1 MKNQTPPTTNKK
13 RFRKTHRRSFLTEIN
28 FDPNYTLENSNIT
41 QPQPTCHF
49 TSLTI
54 CPPKSQNSDK
64 NIDQLADNLEK
75 TNLDGEGEQQ
85 QGQTMSGYAESF
97 AKQLAQYS
105 GEKEQVTKQNSGNSS
120 SLDKY
125 GSKYSEVHSGN
136 QKSDD
141 NPSGVPAVESEYL
154 RVLLVPLFTQVSCKL
169 AKK

>member
-1 MKNQTPPTTNKK
+1 MKNQPTNKNK
-13 RFRKTHRRSFLTEIN
+13 KFRKTHRRSFLTEIN
-28 FDPNYTLENSNIT
+28 FDPNYTPENKTES
-41 QPQPTCHF
+41 QPTCHF

-75 TNLDGEGEQQ
+75 TNLDGEEHPEK
-85 QGQTMSGYAESF
+85 GQTMSGYAESF

-105 GEKEQVTKQNSGNSS
+105 GEKEQVSKQNSGNSS

-154 RVLLVPLFTQVSCKL
+154 RVLLVPLFTQVSDLKE
-169 AKK
+169 